1 MITTGVGGGSR
12 GIGGSSITVCTGRV
26 DDEEGVATG
35 MCDDAAWDRGGR
47 GPAPESSNPILHP
60 EPVTEACKVNAAS
73 FPDVAARKD
82 FAVREDVD
90 GVGVWN

>member
-1 MITTGVGGGSR
+1 M
-12 GIGGSSITVCTGRV
+12 GGSSITVCTGLV
-26 DDEEGVATG
+26 EDEEGVATG

-47 GPAPESSNPILHP
+47 GPAPESSKPILHP
-60 EPVTEACKVNAAS
+60 VPVTDACKVNDAS

-90 GVGVWN
+90 DVGVWN